1 MRAAGGTCIVRERVS
16 FIREPF
22 ARPGGAV
29 EGAPIRGFQL
39 WMALSASLENGPTQS
54 RYLSPEEVPVVGP
67 ARVVLGRYGDAQSPV
82 PSPEGMTYLAV
93 SLAAGE
99 RWQYRPPTGHTG
111 AFLAVHTSEAALR
124 EGEANIVRIG
134 LGLRAEGRI

>member
-39 WMALSASLENGPTQS
+39 WVALSASLENGPTQS

-93 SLAAGE
+93 
-99 RWQYRPPTGHTG
+99 HTG
-111 AFLAVHTSEAALR
+111 EAALR